1 MMRLLAALL
10 LALALGAC
18 SFYTPG
24 GNPAPKKLEALPP
37 PQDIGEDEAPAAPP
51 PQAAP
56 AAESP
61 RLIAPPPGAPPPP
74 PGFEGKPLAE
84 PAGPSLDWR
93 TAIEGDAVTV
103 TITDATSHYRVEQ
116 VELLG
121 PGGVRLP
128 AGPLERQ
135 VERSYGYTT
144 ETPPGTFAL
153 GVFGGS
159 SSGVGLG
166 MGANKP
172 LGIHDSNGP
181 PRTTTRARIALPDP
195 AAYRRDSAAWKL
207 AVQLIDSQGAN
218 SLVEIPAPRP

>member
-1 MMRLLAALL
+1 MTRFPAAFL

-37 PQDIGEDEAPAAPP
+37 PQDIGEDEAPAPP
-51 PQAAP
+51 AREAAP
-56 AAESP
+56 LAESP
-61 RLIAPPPGAPPPP
+61 GLIAPPP

-93 TAIEGDAVTV
+93 TALEGDAVTV

-116 VELLG
+116 IELLG

-135 VERSYGYTT
+135 VERRYGYTT

-172 LGIHDSNGP
+172 LGIHDSNAP

-195 AAYRRDSAAWKL
+195 AAYRRDAGAWKL
-207 AVQLIDSQGAN
+207 AVQLIDLQGAD